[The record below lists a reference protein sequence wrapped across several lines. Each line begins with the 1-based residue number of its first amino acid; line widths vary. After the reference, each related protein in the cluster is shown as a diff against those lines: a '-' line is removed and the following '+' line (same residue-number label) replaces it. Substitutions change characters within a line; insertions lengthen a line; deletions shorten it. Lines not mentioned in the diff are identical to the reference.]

1 MATNKIPLETLR
13 YATVVVND
21 AKTTARNYADFY
33 GIERWNVTHA
43 TPERLQAMT
52 IRGRVPTAPPPYD
65 LNGPVPVPGQ
75 YGFISAIGSSPS
87 GNVTFQIV
95 QPTSGLST
103 FEEFLVTRGEGVH
116 SIFATVLDA
125 KSFGEMRAWLATEG
139 VTVAQSYRLGAA
151 DFYYFDMRKLLGSFY
166 IQVVVPQLLSS
177 RAEST
182 ERPNPDDSDWEQ
194 TIPIDETWD
203 FSSEVARPRDV
214 KGASEALGIT
224 HFGVVVDNLSE
235 KLPNF
240 AKLFGQPVWRGM
252 HWRTAPGSLEDTTN
266 NGLPVVHGYFTG
278 RSDLGENRSGLPW
291 GFEVIQPTAGPSHYK
306 ENYLNLLGPGIH
318 HVDVRIPM
326 KSWDE
331 WERINGWLG
340 NDFGAPT
347 CMSGWLR
354 NHSALF
360 HYQDTRKRLG
370 YVTEISGPRNG
381 PAGKGWQPDYWYD
394 FSALAT

>member
-1 MATNKIPLETLR
+1 MQKIPLDTLR
-13 YATVVVND
+13 YATVVVRD
-21 AKTTARNYADFY
+21 AKATARNYADFY
-33 GIERWNVTHA
+33 GIERWNVTNA

-52 IRGRVPTAPPPYD
+52 IRGRVPTAPPPFD

-75 YGFISAIGSSPS
+75 YGFISAIGSTPS
-87 GNVTFQIV
+87 GNVTFQLV

-116 SIFATVLDA
+116 GIFATVLDA
-125 KSFGEMRAWLATEG
+125 AAFADMRKWLASEG

-166 IQVVVPQLLSS
+166 IQVVVPQQ
-177 RAEST
+177 A
-182 ERPNPDDSDWEQ
+182 DWEK
-194 TIPIDETWD
+194 TIPVDETWD
-203 FSSEVARPRDV
+203 FSAELKRPAGL
-214 KGASEALGIT
+214 KAASEALGIT

-266 NGLPVVHGYFTG
+266 NGVPVVHGYFTG
-278 RSDLGENRSGLPW
+278 RSDLGKNPSGLPF

-306 ENYLNLLGPGIH
+306 EDYLQILGPGIH
-318 HVDVRIPM
+318 HVDVRVPM
-326 KSWDE
+326 ADWDE
-331 WERINGWLG
+331 WEGIQRWLG
-340 NDFGAPT
+340 DDFGAPT

-360 HYQDTRKRLG
+360 HYQDTRKSLG
-370 YVTEISGPRNG
+370 YVTELSAPRTTAVG
-381 PAGKGWQPDYWYD
+381 QKGWQPDYWYD
-394 FSALAT
+394 FSAQAT

>member
-1 MATNKIPLETLR
+1 MNKIPLETLR

-21 AKTTARNYADFY
+21 AKATARNYADFY
-33 GIERWNVTHA
+33 GIERWNVTNA

-52 IRGRVPTAPPPYD
+52 IRGRVPTTPPPYD

-75 YGFISAIGSSPS
+75 YGFISAIGSSAS
-87 GNVTFQIV
+87 GNITFQLV

-125 KSFGEMRAWLATEG
+125 KAFAEMRKWLASEG

-151 DFYYFDMRKLLGSFY
+151 DFYYFDMRKLLGAFY
-166 IQVVVPQLLSS
+166 IQVVVPQQ
-177 RAEST
+177 
-182 ERPNPDDSDWEQ
+182 DDWER
-194 TIPIDETWD
+194 TIPVDETWD
-203 FSSEVARPRDV
+203 FSGELTRPRDL

-224 HFGVVVDNLSE
+224 HFGIVVDNLSE

-266 NGLPVVHGYFTG
+266 NGVPVVHGYFTG
-278 RSDLGENRSGLPW
+278 RSDLGRNVSGLPW

-306 ENYLNLLGPGIH
+306 EDYLQLLGPGIH
-318 HVDVRIPM
+318 HVDVRIPLAD
-326 KSWDE
+326 WDE
-331 WERINGWLG
+331 WERINAWLG
-340 NDFGAPT
+340 KDFGAPT

-370 YVTEISGPRNG
+370 YVTEISAPRKTA
-381 PAGKGWQPDYWYD
+381 AGKGWQPDYWYD
-394 FSALAT
+394 FSAQAT